1 MGAIRDRLSGA
12 ARHGIRLSRVNIVLL
27 AVTVIGSIGMII
39 ATNRL
44 NSAYQQLIEE
54 TGKYINTQQDA
65 GMIEEFSGSMLSESR
80 SFLQTGD
87 PAHVMAF
94 YSQMDVIR
102 RQLDSSGTSETKGTA
117 ASDRYLEEA
126 VEAFRTLAEQD
137 AYAMRLKAETLPVS
151 LGSYPAEF
159 AGTEIRPEDA
169 ALDAEQKLAKAQE
182 ILDRTDYS
190 AIRSRLSDRVDA
202 SHRAAS
208 ETVQQQMG
216 VTTARIRQELL
227 LLRTFGVVFL
237 VIAVLAMLSNL
248 LLIILPINRSV
259 SNLDNREEIPEQG
272 SFEMRNLARVY
283 NEVLRDSTEKQEEL
297 EYSATHDALT
307 GVYNRAAFDREY
319 DRCRND
325 RIGIAIVDVDGFKH
339 YNDVYGHDVGDRVLR
354 RVTETI
360 GSKFRKEDH
369 ISRIGGDEFVIIMK
383 NTGSAQSEDIKLKI
397 DEINEELV
405 KERRKGMPPIS
416 VSVGAAFW
424 DRENPGPDILK
435 DADKALLQ
443 MKQNGKLGCR
453 IYGE

>member
-27 AVTVIGSIGMII
+27 AVTVIGSIGMLI

-54 TGKYINTQQDA
+54 TGKYIITQQDA

-102 RQLDSSGTSETKGTA
+102 RQLDGSGTLETKGTA

-169 ALDAEQKLAKAQE
+169 VLDAEQKLAKAQE

-339 YNDVYGHDVGDRVLR
+339 YNDVYGHDMGDHVLR

-397 DEINEELV
+397 DEINEGLV

>member
-216 VTTARIRQELL
+216 VTTARIWQELL

-307 GVYNRAAFDREY
+307 GIYNRAAFDREY

-339 YNDVYGHDVGDRVLR
+339 YNDVYGHDVGDHVLR

>member
-27 AVTVIGSIGMII
+27 AVTVIGSIGIII

-169 ALDAEQKLAKAQE
+169 VLDAEQKLAKAQE

-339 YNDVYGHDVGDRVLR
+339 YNDVYGHDMGDHVLR

>member
-169 ALDAEQKLAKAQE
+169 VLDAEQKLAKAQE

-339 YNDVYGHDVGDRVLR
+339 YNDVYGHDMGDHVLR

>member
-227 LLRTFGVVFL
+227 LLRTFGVIFL

-339 YNDVYGHDVGDRVLR
+339 YNDVYGHDMGDHVLR

>member
-27 AVTVIGSIGMII
+27 AVTVIGSIGVII

-102 RQLDSSGTSETKGTA
+102 RQLDGSGTSETKGTA

-151 LGSYPAEF
+151 LDSYPAEF

-169 ALDAEQKLAKAQE
+169 VLDAEQKLAKAQE

-208 ETVQQQMG
+208 ETVQRQMG

-227 LLRTFGVVFL
+227 LLRTFGMAFL
-237 VIAVLAMLSNL
+237 VIAVMAMLSNL

-259 SNLDNREEIPEQG
+259 SNLDNREQIPEQG

-339 YNDVYGHDVGDRVLR
+339 YNDVYGHDVGDHVLR

-383 NTGSAQSEDIKLKI
+383 NTGNAQSEDIKLKI

>member
-102 RQLDSSGTSETKGTA
+102 RQLDGSGAAGAQGTA

-151 LGSYPAEF
+151 LDSYPAEF

-339 YNDVYGHDVGDRVLR
+339 YNDIYGHDVGDHVLR

>member
-169 ALDAEQKLAKAQE
+169 VLDAEQKLAKAQE

-283 NEVLRDSTEKQEEL
+283 NEALRDSTEKQEEL

-339 YNDVYGHDVGDRVLR
+339 YNDVYGHDVGDHVLR

-424 DRENPGPDILK
+424 DREDPGPDILK

>member
-102 RQLDSSGTSETKGTA
+102 RQLDGSGTSETKGTA

-169 ALDAEQKLAKAQE
+169 VLDAEQKLAKAQE

-227 LLRTFGVVFL
+227 LLRTFGMAFL

-339 YNDVYGHDVGDRVLR
+339 YNDVYGHDVGDHVLR

>member
-169 ALDAEQKLAKAQE
+169 VLDAEQKLAKAQE

-339 YNDVYGHDVGDRVLR
+339 YNDVYGHDVGDHVLR

-360 GSKFRKEDH
+360 GSKFRKEDN

-416 VSVGAAFW
+416 VSVCAAFW

>member
-102 RQLDSSGTSETKGTA
+102 RQLDSSGTAETKSTA

-137 AYAMRLKAETLPVS
+137 AYAMHLKAETLPVS
-151 LGSYPAEF
+151 LDSYPAEF

-339 YNDVYGHDVGDRVLR
+339 YNDVYGHDVGDHVLR

>member
-102 RQLDSSGTSETKGTA
+102 RQLDGSGTLETKGTA

-169 ALDAEQKLAKAQE
+169 VLDAEQKLAKAQE

-227 LLRTFGVVFL
+227 LLRTFGMAFL

-339 YNDVYGHDVGDRVLR
+339 YNDVYGHDVGDHVLR

>member
-102 RQLDSSGTSETKGTA
+102 RQLDGSGTSETKGTA
-117 ASDRYLEEA
+117 ASDRYLKEA

-169 ALDAEQKLAKAQE
+169 VLDAEQKLAKAQE

-339 YNDVYGHDVGDRVLR
+339 YNDVYGHDVGDHVLR

-405 KERRKGMPPIS
+405 KARRKGMPPIS

>member
-1 MGAIRDRLSGA
+1 M
-12 ARHGIRLSRVNIVLL
+12 
-27 AVTVIGSIGMII
+27 
-39 ATNRL
+39 
-44 NSAYQQLIEE
+44 
-54 TGKYINTQQDA
+54 
-65 GMIEEFSGSMLSESR
+65 
-80 SFLQTGD
+80 
-87 PAHVMAF
+87 
-94 YSQMDVIR
+94 
-102 RQLDSSGTSETKGTA
+102 
-117 ASDRYLEEA
+117 
-126 VEAFRTLAEQD
+126 
-137 AYAMRLKAETLPVS
+137 
-151 LGSYPAEF
+151 
-159 AGTEIRPEDA
+159 
-169 ALDAEQKLAKAQE
+169 
-182 ILDRTDYS
+182 
-190 AIRSRLSDRVDA
+190 DA

-339 YNDVYGHDVGDRVLR
+339 YNDVYGHDMGDHVLR

>member
-102 RQLDSSGTSETKGTA
+102 RQLDGSGAAGAQGTA

-216 VTTARIRQELL
+216 VTTARIQQELL

-339 YNDVYGHDVGDRVLR
+339 YNDVYGHDVGDHVLR

-435 DADKALLQ
+435 DADNALLQ

>member
-169 ALDAEQKLAKAQE
+169 VLDAEQKLAKAQE

-259 SNLDNREEIPEQG
+259 SNLDNREQIPEQG

-339 YNDVYGHDVGDRVLR
+339 YNDVYGHDVGDHVLR

>member
-27 AVTVIGSIGMII
+27 AVTVIGSIGIII

-54 TGKYINTQQDA
+54 TEKYINTQQDA

-169 ALDAEQKLAKAQE
+169 ILDAEQKLAKAQE

-227 LLRTFGVVFL
+227 LLRTFGVIFL

-339 YNDVYGHDVGDRVLR
+339 YNDVYGHDMGDHVLR

>member
-27 AVTVIGSIGMII
+27 AVTVIGSIGMLI

-169 ALDAEQKLAKAQE
+169 VLDAEQKLAKAQE

-339 YNDVYGHDVGDRVLR
+339 YNDVYGHDVGDHVLR

>member
-259 SNLDNREEIPEQG
+259 SNLDNREQIPEQG

-339 YNDVYGHDVGDRVLR
+339 YNDVYGHDVGDHVLR

>member
-27 AVTVIGSIGMII
+27 AVTVIGSIGMLI

-54 TGKYINTQQDA
+54 TGKYIITQQDA

-137 AYAMRLKAETLPVS
+137 AYAMRLKAETMPVS
-151 LGSYPAEF
+151 LDSYPAEF

-169 ALDAEQKLAKAQE
+169 VLDAEQKLAKAQE

-259 SNLDNREEIPEQG
+259 SNLDNREQIPEQG

-339 YNDVYGHDVGDRVLR
+339 YNDVYGHDVGDHVLR

>member
-27 AVTVIGSIGMII
+27 AVTVIGSIGMLI

-54 TGKYINTQQDA
+54 TGKYIITQQDA

-169 ALDAEQKLAKAQE
+169 VLDAEQKLAKAQE

-227 LLRTFGVVFL
+227 LLRTFGMAFL

-339 YNDVYGHDVGDRVLR
+339 YNDVYGHDMGDHVLR

-397 DEINEELV
+397 DEINEGLV

>member
-137 AYAMRLKAETLPVS
+137 AYAMRLTAETLPVS
-151 LGSYPAEF
+151 LDSYPAEF

-169 ALDAEQKLAKAQE
+169 VLDAEQKLAKAQE

-227 LLRTFGVVFL
+227 LLRTFGMAFL

-339 YNDVYGHDVGDRVLR
+339 YNDVYGHDVGDHVLR

>member
-151 LGSYPAEF
+151 LDSYPAEF
-159 AGTEIRPEDA
+159 AGTEISPEDA

-339 YNDVYGHDVGDRVLR
+339 YNDVYGHDVGDHVLR

>member
-169 ALDAEQKLAKAQE
+169 ILDAEQKLAKAQE

-259 SNLDNREEIPEQG
+259 SNLDNREQIPEQG

-339 YNDVYGHDVGDRVLR
+339 YNDVYGHDMGDHVLR

>member
-12 ARHGIRLSRVNIVLL
+12 AWHGIRLSRVNIVLL

-102 RQLDSSGTSETKGTA
+102 RQLDGSGTSETKGTA

-169 ALDAEQKLAKAQE
+169 VLDAEQKLAKAQE

-339 YNDVYGHDVGDRVLR
+339 YND
-354 RVTETI
+354 I
-360 GSKFRKEDH
+360 
-369 ISRIGGDEFVIIMK
+369 
-383 NTGSAQSEDIKLKI
+383 
-397 DEINEELV
+397 
-405 KERRKGMPPIS
+405 
-416 VSVGAAFW
+416 
-424 DRENPGPDILK
+424 
-435 DADKALLQ
+435 
-443 MKQNGKLGCR
+443 
-453 IYGE
+453 

>member
-169 ALDAEQKLAKAQE
+169 VLDAEQKLAKAQE

-216 VTTARIRQELL
+216 VTTARIWQELL

-339 YNDVYGHDVGDRVLR
+339 YNDIYGHDVGDHVLR

>member
-27 AVTVIGSIGMII
+27 AVTVIGSIGIII

-54 TGKYINTQQDA
+54 TEKYINTQQDA

-169 ALDAEQKLAKAQE
+169 ILDAEQKLAKAQE

-227 LLRTFGVVFL
+227 LLRTFGVIFL

-339 YNDVYGHDVGDRVLR
+339 YNDVYGHDVGDHVLR

>member
-27 AVTVIGSIGMII
+27 AVTVIGSIGIII

-102 RQLDSSGTSETKGTA
+102 RQLDGSGAAGAQGTA

-169 ALDAEQKLAKAQE
+169 ILDAEQKLAKAQE

-227 LLRTFGVVFL
+227 LLRTFGVIFL

>member
-102 RQLDSSGTSETKGTA
+102 RQLDRSGTAETKSTA

-169 ALDAEQKLAKAQE
+169 VLDAEQKLAKAQE

-248 LLIILPINRSV
+248 MLIILPINRSV

-272 SFEMRNLARVY
+272 SFEMRNLAR
-283 NEVLRDSTEKQEEL
+283 
-297 EYSATHDALT
+297 
-307 GVYNRAAFDREY
+307 VYNRAAFDREY

-339 YNDVYGHDVGDRVLR
+339 YNDVYGHDVGDHVLR

>member
-27 AVTVIGSIGMII
+27 AVTVIGSIGMLI

-54 TGKYINTQQDA
+54 TGKYIITQQDA

-102 RQLDSSGTSETKGTA
+102 RQLDGSGTLETKGTA

-169 ALDAEQKLAKAQE
+169 VLDAEQKLAKAQE

-227 LLRTFGVVFL
+227 LLRTFGMAFL

-259 SNLDNREEIPEQG
+259 SNLDNREQIPEQG

-339 YNDVYGHDVGDRVLR
+339 YNDVYGHDMGDHVLR

>member
-169 ALDAEQKLAKAQE
+169 VLDAEQKLAKAQE

-216 VTTARIRQELL
+216 VTTARIQQELL

-325 RIGIAIVDVDGFKH
+325 RIG
-339 YNDVYGHDVGDRVLR
+339 
-354 RVTETI
+354 
-360 GSKFRKEDH
+360 
-369 ISRIGGDEFVIIMK
+369 GDEFVIIMK

-443 MKQNGKLGCR
+443 MKQNGKVGCR

>member
-169 ALDAEQKLAKAQE
+169 VLDAEQKLAKAQE

-339 YNDVYGHDVGDRVLR
+339 YNDVYGHDVGDHVLR

-424 DRENPGPDILK
+424 DREDPGPDILK

>member
-27 AVTVIGSIGMII
+27 AVTVIGSIGIII

-54 TGKYINTQQDA
+54 TEKYINTQQDA

-169 ALDAEQKLAKAQE
+169 ILDAEQKLAKAQE

-227 LLRTFGVVFL
+227 LLRTFGVIFL
-237 VIAVLAMLSNL
+237 VFAAVAALSNL

-339 YNDVYGHDVGDRVLR
+339 YNDVYGHDMGDHVLR

-443 MKQNGKLGCR
+443 MKQNGELGCR
-453 IYGE
+453 I

>member
-102 RQLDSSGTSETKGTA
+102 RQLDGSGAAGAQGTA

-151 LGSYPAEF
+151 LDSYPAEF

-248 LLIILPINRSV
+248 MLIILPINRSV

-339 YNDVYGHDVGDRVLR
+339 YNDVYGHDVGDHVLR

>member
-102 RQLDSSGTSETKGTA
+102 RQLDGSGTSETKGTA

-169 ALDAEQKLAKAQE
+169 VLDAEQKLAKAQE
-182 ILDRTDYS
+182 SLDRTDYS

-339 YNDVYGHDVGDRVLR
+339 YNDVYGHDVGDHVLR

>member
-169 ALDAEQKLAKAQE
+169 VLDAEQKLAKAQE

-339 YNDVYGHDVGDRVLR
+339 YNDVYGHDVGDHVLR

>member
-12 ARHGIRLSRVNIVLL
+12 ARHGIRLSRVNILLL
-27 AVTVIGSIGMII
+27 AVTVISSVGMII

-44 NSAYQQLIEE
+44 NSAYQQLIRE
-54 TGKYINTQQDA
+54 TGRYIDSQQNA
-65 GMIEEFSGSMLSESR
+65 GMVEEFSGNMLSESR

-102 RQLDSSGTSETKGTA
+102 RQLDDGGTPEEKDAA
-117 ASDRYLEEA
+117 ASDRYMAEA

-137 AYAMRLKAETLPVS
+137 IYAMRLKAETLPVS
-151 LGSYPAEF
+151 LDAYPAEF
-159 AGTEIRPEDA
+159 GAAVIRPEDL
-169 ALDAEQKLAKAQE
+169 ALDTEQKLARAEE
-182 ILDRTDYS
+182 ILDRADYS
-190 AIRSRLSDRVDA
+190 AIRSRLTERVDA

-208 ETVQQQMG
+208 ETVRQQMG
-216 VTTARIRQELL
+216 VTTGRIRQELL
-227 LLRTFGVVFL
+227 LLRTLVIAFL
-237 VIAVLAMLSNL
+237 TIAVLAMLSNL

-259 SNLDNREEIPEQG
+259 NNLDNREQIPEQG

-283 NEVLRDSTEKQEEL
+283 NEVLRDNTEKQEEL
-297 EYSATHDALT
+297 EYSASHDALT
-307 GVYNRAAFDREY
+307 GVYNRAAFDKEY
-319 DRCRND
+319 DRCRHD
-325 RIGIAIVDVDGFKH
+325 RIGIAIIDVDGFKH
-339 YNDVYGHDVGDRVLR
+339 YNDIYGHDVGDYVLQ

-369 ISRIGGDEFVIIMK
+369 FSRIGGDEFVIIMK
-383 NTGSAQSEDIKLKI
+383 NTGSDRSEDIKLKI
-397 DEINEELV
+397 DEINEELA

-416 VSVGAAFW
+416 ISVGAAFW
-424 DRENPGPDILK
+424 DRENPGTDILK